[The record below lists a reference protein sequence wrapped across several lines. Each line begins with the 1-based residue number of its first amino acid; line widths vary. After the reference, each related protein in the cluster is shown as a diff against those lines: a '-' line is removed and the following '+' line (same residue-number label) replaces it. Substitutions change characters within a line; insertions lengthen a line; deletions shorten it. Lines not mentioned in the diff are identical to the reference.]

1 METNANAVMSHV
13 ASYSQLF
20 LDSGRSG
27 RQAPYLAVQLSGP
40 GPLEGKIMIITT
52 THNGPILCDR
62 AGLRLRQSRIDS
74 CHLVTLVL
82 VFYVIPGNRC
92 LVNETFKTR
101 SESNRLILY
110 SGSGNPATT
119 TTPLN
124 DLVHRAQQ

>member
-27 RQAPYLAVQLSGP
+27 RQAPYVAVQLYGP
-40 GPLEGKIMIITT
+40 GPLEGEIMIITT
-52 THNGPILCDR
+52 THNGPMLCDR
-62 AGLRLRQSRIDS
+62 AGLRLRLRQSRIDS
-74 CHLVTLVL
+74 CHLVL
-82 VFYVIPGNRC
+82 VFYVIPDNRC

-110 SGSGNPATT
+110 SGRGNPATT
-119 TTPLN
+119 QTPRN